1 MKYRN
6 KYKFFYRRIKI
17 EIIINLYKYLLIIF
31 INIIFIDILKFNF
44 YHIYILF
51 KIKNQG
57 NYIR

>member
-17 EIIINLYKYLLIIF
+17 EIIINLYKYLLIMF
-31 INIIFIDILKFNF
+31 INIIFIDVLKFNF

-51 KIKNQG
+51 KIKYQS